1 MLGIQKTSRVSYVPV
16 TVAVNED
23 NEVLVFLRLTVV
35 ARWAVTREDTRTVRD
50 LNMSF
55 L

>member
-16 TVAVNED
+16 TVAV